1 MSNKVL
7 IVDDEEEICR
17 SMQLLLSAFDI
28 EADYAFNHDEAIKQL
43 SANSYKLVLSDIK
56 MPGKDGIELV
66 KSIRKQFGDQKVILM
81 SGFSEYTLE
90 EVKEMGV
97 LDLYSKPLDMDS
109 VLSNIQSILSH

>member
-1 MSNKVL
+1 
-7 IVDDEEEICR
+7 
-17 SMQLLLSAFDI
+17 
-28 EADYAFNHDEAIKQL
+28 
-43 SANSYKLVLSDIK
+43 
-56 MPGKDGIELV
+56 
-66 KSIRKQFGDQKVILM
+66 M